1 MFDAL
6 HTLDDGSQLA
16 HPVLR
21 KIYAYWSQ
29 RSAGR
34 WAPARSEI
42 DPVDLGPLLPYIALV
57 EPLDGGRDYRLRL
70 IGEHILQGYR
80 FAPVPRLLSDI
91 KDQTAQDV
99 MRAQYKRLARER
111 RALRLGPQFSGMPER
126 EHVVTEHIDLP
137 LSTDGLKV
145 DMILAGAV
153 LLPESDWADQ
163 TGSSPPV

>member
-21 KIYAYWSQ
+21 KIHAYWAQ
-29 RSAGR
+29 RCAGR
-34 WAPARSEI
+34 WAPPRADI
-42 DPVDLGPLLPYIALV
+42 DPADLGGLLPYIALI
-57 EPLDGGRDYRLRL
+57 EPLDDGRDYRLRL

-91 KDQTAQDV
+91 KDQTVQDL
-99 MRAQYKRLARER
+99 MRAHYRRLAQER
-111 RALRLGPQFSGMPER
+111 RALRFGPQFSRMPER

-137 LSTDGLKV
+137 LSNDGLQV

-153 LLPESDWADQ
+153 LLPEADWIDQ
-163 TGSSPPV
+163 TGDSPAV